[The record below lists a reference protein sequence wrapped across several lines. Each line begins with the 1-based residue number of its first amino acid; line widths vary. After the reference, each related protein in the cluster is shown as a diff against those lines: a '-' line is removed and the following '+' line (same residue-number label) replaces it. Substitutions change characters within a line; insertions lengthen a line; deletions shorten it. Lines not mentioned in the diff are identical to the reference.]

1 MRSKRHTKSGATV
14 ALAEYRRAAFRA
26 GMSPTTPSYAAAME
40 VLVNGA
46 QQVEVAGRYGVTRQT
61 VSEAVIRVREVLLGG
76 GVCPLCLHKM
86 EGGESA
92 A

>member
-1 MRSKRHTKSGATV
+1 MD
-14 ALAEYRRAAFRA
+14 
-26 GMSPTTPSYAAAME
+26 

-46 QQVEVAGRYGVTRQT
+46 QQVEVAVRYGVTRQT